1 MTKRPSTSIQETV
14 ATTTKGNNRAQFVL
28 KLHEAINKFI
38 GDFRNIVYWNLAGT
52 AFIVQ
57 KPDLFETIVLP
68 TFCEAKSFSSFERQ
82 LHFYS
87 VSNTSIIFLC
97 SKRSQTP
104 SPSTLINLY
113 FLFLPLANYCL
124 FKKFKRMGVLENEPS
139 GKRFRKGSP
148 KKYQHPNFKK
158 NLTQQELQS
167 ILRTT
172 FPNGNKVV
180 GKKKDQVKSKRQSSY
195 DKKQLLLLRYKNIV
209 RALEEE
215 IRLKTQKEPEELEL
229 QNLSYAPQK
238 NKPAKRRKRN
248 SVMSTCSKPTA
259 QQSQLARLYM
269 PAVSAA
275 AISSSSSTPPSEV
288 YASSSSSSSSMK
300 RRRDPPPRSYLDGH
314 PGKQII
320 VYQQQQEEERRDA
333 TKRPSLPSP
342 SLEAAKTT
350 FEPLHT
356 LNRHGSNLNNFTA
369 DVDEMDFDTM
379 IKQINDA
386 QAEIPS
392 MEDMTDFYFDS
403 GFLADNNFS

>member
-1 MTKRPSTSIQETV
+1 MANNQQPTTKRPSTSSQETV
-14 ATTTKGNNRAQFVL
+14 ATTTKGNNRGQFVS
-28 KLHEAINKFI
+28 KLHEAINKFS
-38 GDFRNIVYWNLAGT
+38 GDIVYWNLAGT

-57 KPDLFETIVLP
+57 KPDLFATIVLP

-158 NLTQQELQS
+158 NSTQQELQS

-180 GKKKDQVKSKRQSSY
+180 SKKKDKERQSSY

-215 IRLKTQKEPEELEL
+215 IRLKTQKEQEELEL
-229 QNLSYAPQK
+229 QNLNHRYALQK
-238 NKPAKRRKRN
+238 NKPTKRRKRN

-275 AISSSSSTPPSEV
+275 AV
-288 YASSSSSSSSMK
+288 SSSSSSSSMK

-314 PGKQII
+314 PGHEII
-320 VYQQQQEEERRDA
+320 VYQQQQQQEQRDA
-333 TKRPSLPSP
+333 TKRQSLPSP

>member
-1 MTKRPSTSIQETV
+1 
-14 ATTTKGNNRAQFVL
+14 
-28 KLHEAINKFI
+28 
-38 GDFRNIVYWNLAGT
+38 
-52 AFIVQ
+52 
-57 KPDLFETIVLP
+57 
-68 TFCEAKSFSSFERQ
+68 
-82 LHFYS
+82 
-87 VSNTSIIFLC
+87 
-97 SKRSQTP
+97 
-104 SPSTLINLY
+104 
-113 FLFLPLANYCL
+113 
-124 FKKFKRMGVLENEPS
+124 MGVLENEPS

-158 NLTQQELQS
+158 DSTQQELQS

-180 GKKKDQVKSKRQSSY
+180 GKKKDKVKSKRQSPY
-195 DKKQLLLLRYKNIV
+195 DKKHLLLLRYKNIV

-215 IRLKTQKEPEELEL
+215 ICVKLQKEQEELEL
-229 QNLSYAPQK
+229 QKPVLFPIP

-248 SVMSTCSKPTA
+248 SVMSTCSKPTT
-259 QQSQLARLYM
+259 QQSQLARLYI

-275 AISSSSSTPPSEV
+275 AVSSSSSTPPSEV
-288 YASSSSSSSSMK
+288 SASSSSSSSSMK
-300 RRRDPPPRSYLDGH
+300 RRRDPPPRKSYLDGH
-314 PGKQII
+314 PGHEII
-320 VYQQQQEEERRDA
+320 VYQQQQQEERRDA

-350 FEPLHT
+350 FEPLHI